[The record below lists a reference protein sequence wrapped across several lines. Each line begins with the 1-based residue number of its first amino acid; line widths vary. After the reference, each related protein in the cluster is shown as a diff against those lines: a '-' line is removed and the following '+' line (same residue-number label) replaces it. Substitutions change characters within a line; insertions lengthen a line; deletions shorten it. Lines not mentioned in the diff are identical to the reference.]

1 MTRHPNL
8 PPRLAASVARSRVI
22 LLVLAA
28 SAWGGTVTPAAAQAP
43 ASSDVILDG
52 STGAPLTREALLMRL
67 QGADFVLLGEVHDN
81 ATQHRLRAEL
91 IGASA
96 SKRPA
101 IVFEQ
106 FPWGADSAL
115 QTQPTSPIEDWLDR
129 AGFDRKNWR
138 WPMHQP
144 LVDVAVQYGLPRY
157 GSQLNR
163 DRLRPVLQGGP
174 AAAPPPLGDLMM
186 QVPLS
191 AAGAQA
197 LEQTLLEG
205 HCGELPPE
213 MVPMMR
219 TAQEARDA
227 AMTDALFRAA
237 QGGGPAWLIA
247 GNGHVGRDYG
257 VPRFLAQLAPAKQV
271 VVVGFLERE
280 PDGAL
285 PSEAERKVYDVV
297 WVTERAEREDPCLSM
312 RKP

>member
-1 MTRHPNL
+1 MTRHPGI
-8 PPRLAASVARSRVI
+8 PPIPTTSIARSRAI
-22 LLVLAA
+22 RLALA
-28 SAWGGTVTPAAAQAP
+28 LSVWGGTGTRAWAQAAMP
-43 ASSDVILDG
+43 SDVILDG
-52 STGAPLTREALLMRL
+52 STGAPLTREALLQRL
-67 QGADFVLLGEVHDN
+67 QGADFALLGEVHDN
-81 ATQHRLRAEL
+81 AMQHRLRADL

-96 SKRPA
+96 SRKPA

-106 FPWGADSAL
+106 FPWGADSVL
-115 QTQPTSPIEDWLDR
+115 RTQPTGSIEDWLDR
-129 AGFDRKNWR
+129 AGFDQKNWR
-138 WPMHQP
+138 WPLHQP
-144 LVDVAVQYGLPRY
+144 IVDVTLQYDLPRY

-163 DRLRPVLQGGP
+163 ERLRPVMQGGP
-174 AAAPPPLGDLMM
+174 TAAPAPLGDMM
-186 QVPLS
+186 IQVPLS
-191 AAGAQA
+191 EAGAQA
-197 LEQTLLEG
+197 LLQTLAEG

-227 AMTDALFRAA
+227 AMTEALLRAA

-271 VVVGFLERE
+271 VVVGFLELE

-297 WVTERAEREDPCLSM
+297 WVTERAEREDPCAAM
-312 RKP
+312 RKK

>member
-1 MTRHPNL
+1 MTRCPSF
-8 PPRLAASVARSRVI
+8 PPRLAPSVARSRAI
-22 LLVLAA
+22 RLVLTL
-28 SAWGGTVTPAAAQAP
+28 SAWGGTVTQASAQAP
-43 ASSDVILDG
+43 TPADVILDG
-52 STGAPLTREALLMRL
+52 ASSAPLARQALLKRL

-96 SKRPA
+96 SSKPA

-106 FPWGADSAL
+106 FPWGADSVL
-115 QTQPTSPIEDWLDR
+115 QTQPTLPIEDWLDR

-138 WPMHQP
+138 WPLHQL
-144 LVDVAVQYGLPRY
+144 LVDVVVEYDLMRY

-163 DRLRPVLQGGP
+163 DRLRPVMQGGP
-174 AAAPPPLGDLMM
+174 AAAPPPLGDMM
-186 QVPLS
+186 IQVPLS
-191 AAGAQA
+191 EAGAQA
-197 LEQTLLEG
+197 LVQTLAEG

-227 AMTDALFRAA
+227 AMTEALLRAA

-285 PSEAERKVYDVV
+285 PSEAERKAYDVV
-297 WVTERAEREDPCLSM
+297 WVTERAEREDPCAAM
-312 RKP
+312 RKK

>member
-1 MTRHPNL
+1 MTRHPGI
-8 PPRLAASVARSRVI
+8 PPIPATSIAHSRAI
-22 LLVLAA
+22 RFVLAL
-28 SAWGGTVTPAAAQAP
+28 SVWGGTIARASAQAP
-43 ASSDVILDG
+43 TSPDVILNVG
-52 STGAPLTREALLMRL
+52 TGAPLTRAALLKRL

-96 SKRPA
+96 SSKPA

-115 QTQPTSPIEDWLDR
+115 QTQPTGSIEDWLDR

-138 WPMHQP
+138 WPLHQL
-144 LVDVAVQYGLPRY
+144 LVDVVVEYDLMRY

-163 DRLRPVLQGGP
+163 DRLRPVMQGGP
-174 AAAPPPLGDLMM
+174 AAAPPPLGDMM
-186 QVPLS
+186 IQVPLS
-191 AAGAQA
+191 EAGAQA
-197 LEQTLLEG
+197 LVQTLAEG

-219 TAQEARDA
+219 AAQEARDA
-227 AMTDALFRAA
+227 AMTEALLRAA
-237 QGGGPAWLIA
+237 QGGHPAWLIA

-271 VVVGFLERE
+271 VVVGFLELE

-285 PSEAERKVYDVV
+285 PSEAERKAYDVV
-297 WVTERAEREDPCLSM
+297 WVTERAEREDPCAAM
-312 RKP
+312 RKK

>member
-1 MTRHPNL
+1 MTRHPRSH
-8 PPRLAASVARSRVI
+8 PRLGARVTRSRAI
-22 LLVLAA
+22 LLALTTSVLGGAVAPA
-28 SAWGGTVTPAAAQAP
+28 SAQAP
-43 ASSDVILDG
+43 ASSDVILEG
-52 STGAPLTREALLMRL
+52 STGAPLTREVLLTRL

-81 ATQHRLRAEL
+81 AIQHQLRAEL

-96 SKRPA
+96 SKQPA

-106 FPWGADSAL
+106 FPWGADSVL
-115 QTQPTSPIEDWLDR
+115 QTNPTSPIEDWLDR

-138 WPMHQP
+138 WPMHQA
-144 LVDVAVQYGLPRY
+144 LVDVTVKYGLPRY
-157 GSQLNR
+157 GSQLSR

-174 AAAPPPLGDLMM
+174 AAAPPPLGDLMV

-191 AAGAQA
+191 EAGAQA
-197 LEQTLLEG
+197 LEQALAEG
-205 HCGELPPE
+205 HCGELPQN

-237 QGGGPAWLIA
+237 QDGRPAWLIA

-285 PSEAERKVYDVV
+285 PSEAERRVYDVV
-297 WVTERAEREDPCLSM
+297 WVTARAEREDPCLSM